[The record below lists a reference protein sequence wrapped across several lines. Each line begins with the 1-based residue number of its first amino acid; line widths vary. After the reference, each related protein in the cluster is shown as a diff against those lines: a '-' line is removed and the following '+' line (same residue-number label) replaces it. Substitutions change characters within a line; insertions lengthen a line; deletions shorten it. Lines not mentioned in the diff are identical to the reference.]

1 MCYRWT
7 AHVSK
12 RLGCHVLLMKV
23 TCAGS
28 GVLVFIPKETLHL
41 FPLVQR
47 LRNSEVYVRSEDSI

>member
-1 MCYRWT
+1 M
-7 AHVSK
+7 SK